1 MKERS
6 ISNSTVRLR
15 RCRCV
20 RHVRFLPFAAHSR
33 AQVRELFTKFG
44 VAGALLDKV
53 VKSISSSDDTLL
65 KFMRK
70 VAYCCCCIVL
80 SEGERLRAY
89 HSYHIN

>member
-1 MKERS
+1 MFVS
-6 ISNSTVRLR
+6 
-15 RCRCV
+15 
-20 RHVRFLPFAAHSR
+20 FPLPLTR

-70 VAYCCCCIVL
+70 VAYYCCWIVSVGCNRSSVACL
-80 SEGERLRAY
+80 LILFRRSNLARRTAKTAVPQ
-89 HSYHIN
+89 

>member
-1 MKERS
+1 MFAMS
-6 ISNSTVRLR
+6 VS
-15 RCRCV
+15 
-20 RHVRFLPFAAHSR
+20 FPLPLTR

-70 VAYCCCCIVL
+70 VVYCWLVFVGYSYGTAACFLILFRRSKSV
-80 SEGERLRAY
+80 RRRAKTAAPQ
-89 HSYHIN
+89 